1 MCGCWA
7 RRQART
13 RRHGLVRT
21 CACSMLQVEID
32 RYQATATPPVA
43 WCCVCVCCAHVH
55 VHACNVYAALECA
68 PPKDAG
74 RAPRSNA
81 CTHAP
86 RRIMA
91 SSSCA
96 HCLSRAGL
104 TAHQLT
110 HTVTSMHAC
119 VHSQSVSLLLLA
131 SCSRAPAACAARA
144 YVPIDA
150 RAGPCIA
157 TAVCSGNR
165 QLATGL
171 CCVWSCK
178 PLPLLLLHVRT
189 HWLICIW
196 PAGLLMAVLR

>member
-1 MCGCWA
+1 VCVL
-7 RRQART
+7 RPRT
-13 RRHGLVRT
+13 RTRMQCLRCAGVRPPKGRRPRSSLQCMHARAAPHHGLI
-21 CACSMLQVEID
+21 ID
-32 RYQATATPPVA
+32 
-43 WCCVCVCCAHVH
+43 
-55 VHACNVYAALECA
+55 
-68 PPKDAG
+68 
-74 RAPRSNA
+74 
-81 CTHAP
+81 
-86 RRIMA
+86 
-91 SSSCA
+91 SSCA

-144 YVPIDA
+144 YVLPIDA